1 MELARVVYE
10 AIDQPLDIAV
20 VAHDGSK
27 AGPKGAPTTLRL
39 RSPDALRR
47 VLHHPG
53 ELGLVR
59 AFVAGDVDID
69 GDIYALLSMGLGVD
83 RSQPAFHLSPELAL
97 DIARTT
103 GLGALRPIRPPV
115 EEARLHGR
123 LHSRRRDAAAISH
136 HYDVSNDF
144 YRIVLG
150 PAMTYSCA
158 VFRDPDEDLASA
170 QTNKHDLVCR
180 KLGLEADMRLLD
192 VGCGWGSM
200 LIHAASTYGVRGV
213 GITISRRQAELAEK
227 RVAEAGL
234 RDLVE
239 IRLQDYRDIDDG
251 PFDAISSVGML
262 EHVGRAHMPDYDHH
276 LFELVRPGGR
286 VLNHGI
292 CRPAIS
298 RDETRR
304 GDVKRHAARVANAV
318 GSSHYTR
325 IRSPLMERYVFPDGE
340 LHEVGAVVS
349 MMAEEGFE
357 VRHVENLRE
366 HYALTLRA
374 WVRNLESQWDDA
386 AAAVGEGRARVWRL
400 YMAAC
405 ALGFQHR
412 LTEIHQVL
420 AVRLDDT
427 GRSGVP
433 LRPRFNDRR
442 LPERPKKR

>member
-1 MELARVVYE
+1 MELARLVYD
-10 AIDQPLDIAV
+10 AIDRQPHIAV
-20 VAHDGSK
+20 VAHDGSR
-27 AGPKGAPTTLRL
+27 AGPKDAPTTVRL

-47 VLHHPG
+47 VVRHPG

-69 GDIYALLSMGLGVD
+69 GDIYALLALGLGHD
-83 RSQPAFHLSPELAL
+83 RSPGTFHLSPALAV
-97 DIARTT
+97 DVARTS
-103 GLGALRPIRPPV
+103 GLRALRPIPPPD
-115 EEARLHGR
+115 EEARLHGH
-123 LHSRRRDAAAISH
+123 LHSKRRDAAAISH

-144 YRIVLG
+144 YRMVLG

-158 VFRDPDEDLASA
+158 VFRDPDEDLESA

-180 KLGLEADMRLLD
+180 KLGLDADMRLLD

-200 LIHAASTYGVRGV
+200 LIHAASIYGVRGV
-213 GITISRRQAELAEK
+213 GVTISQRQAELAEK

-239 IRLQDYRDIDDG
+239 IRLQDYRDVDDG

-262 EHVGRAHMPDYDHH
+262 EHVGRAHMPAYDRQ
-276 LFELVRPGGR
+276 LFELVKPGGR

-292 CRPAIS
+292 CRPAIE
-298 RDETRR
+298 RDDTRR
-304 GDVKRHAARVANAV
+304 GNLKRHAARVANAV

-366 HYALTLRA
+366 HYTLTLRA
-374 WVRNLESQWDDA
+374 WVRNLESNWDDA
-386 AAAVGEGRARVWRL
+386 VAAVGEGRARVWRL

-405 ALGFQHR
+405 ALGFEHR
-412 LTEIHQVL
+412 LTEIQQVL
-420 AVRLDDT
+420 AVKPDDAR
-427 GRSGVP
+427 RSGVP
-433 LRPRFNDRR
+433 LRPRFDDRR
-442 LPERPKKR
+442 HPDHPKKR